1 MSKNPDFLDIRRRES
16 VAIVPGLE
24 PTAGCV
30 PHAVVFLLDKS
41 TEINDICYVHE
52 GLKNYIC
59 NIERDALKM
68 ALDCYCTRVYIVEW
82 TESIGSSFDI
92 FCKVFPFQMR
102 GAAFEL
108 AREKNVNVIIVNFR
122 EWLDYDDETF
132 YYKIGCR
139 ENSNRDIV
147 MKLREEYKKTRYL
160 HGYFGKPRYRGV
172 NLKMAID
179 MCLFR

>member
-1 MSKNPDFLDIRRRES
+1 M
-16 VAIVPGLE
+16 
-24 PTAGCV
+24 
-30 PHAVVFLLDKS
+30 
-41 TEINDICYVHE
+41 HE

-59 NIERDALKM
+59 NIERDVLKM
-68 ALDCYCTRVYIVEW
+68 ALDCCCTRVYIVEW
-82 TESIGSSFDI
+82 TETSGTRFDI
-92 FCKVFPFQMR
+92 FYKVVPFQMR
-102 GAAFEL
+102 RAAFEL
-108 AREKNVNVIIVNFR
+108 AREKNANVRIVNFR

-132 YYKIGCR
+132 YDKIGCR
-139 ENSNRDIV
+139 ENPNSDIA

>member
-1 MSKNPDFLDIRRRES
+1 M
-16 VAIVPGLE
+16 AHVPGME

-30 PHAVVFLLDKS
+30 PHAVTFTFLLDKS
-41 TEINDICYVHE
+41 SAINDICYVHE
-52 GLKNYIC
+52 GLKNYLSD
-59 NIERDALKM
+59 IERDALKM

-82 TESIGSSFDI
+82 TEFNGTRCDM
-92 FCKVFPFQMR
+92 FCRVVPFQMR

-108 AREKNVNVIIVNFR
+108 AREKRVMDARVRIVNFR

-132 YYKIGCR
+132 YDKIGYR
-139 ENSNRDIV
+139 NNPNNDIA

-160 HGYFGKPRYRGV
+160 PGYFGKPRYRGV
-172 NLKMAID
+172 NLKMGIK